1 MRGSIFSTLAAVA
14 ISSSVLAAD
23 LKDTI
28 QRNNEVF
35 AQAYNAGDAAGV
47 AALYTEDA
55 VILPPGAEMAEGRE
69 AIAEFWQGAIDSGM
83 KDLKLE
89 AGDVEEQGDAVREIG
104 RFTAT
109 AGENSLSGKYVVVWK
124 KTGDG
129 TWQLDTDIWN
139 LNGN

>member
-1 MRGSIFSTLAAVA
+1 MRGLIFSTLAAVA
-14 ISSSVLAAD
+14 ISSSALAAD

-28 QRNNEVF
+28 QKNNDAF
-35 AQAYNAGDAAGV
+35 ADAYNKGDAAGV

-69 AIAEFWQGAIDSGM
+69 AIEAFWKGAIDAGM

-89 AGDVEEQGDAVREIG
+89 AVDVEEQGDAAREIG
-104 RFTAT
+104 RFSAT
-109 AGENSLSGKYVVVWK
+109 AGEKSLEGKYVVVWK
-124 KTGDG
+124 KADNGV
-129 TWQLDTDIWN
+129 WQLDTDIWN

>member
-1 MRGSIFSTLAAVA
+1 MRGLIFFTLAAVA
-14 ISSSVLAAD
+14 ISSSALAAD

-28 QRNNEVF
+28 QQNNEAF
-35 AQAYNAGDAAGV
+35 AEAYNAGDAAGV

-69 AIAEFWQGAIDSGM
+69 AIAAFWQGAIGSGM

-89 AGDVEEQGDAVREIG
+89 AVDLEDHGDAAREIG

-109 AGENSLSGKYVVVWK
+109 AGEESLSGKYVVVWK
-124 KTGDG
+124 KADDG
-129 TWQLDTDIWN
+129 TWQLGTDIWN